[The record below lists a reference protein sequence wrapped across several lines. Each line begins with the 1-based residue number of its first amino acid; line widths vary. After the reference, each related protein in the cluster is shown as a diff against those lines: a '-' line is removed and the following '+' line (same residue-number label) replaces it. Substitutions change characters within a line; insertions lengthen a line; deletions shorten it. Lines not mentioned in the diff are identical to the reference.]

1 MKRRL
6 LLSLLFTTTSSLVN
20 ADSSKSPLPP
30 NISPSRAF
38 YRPHDYDIVKEEV
51 LYEGW
56 RKVIR
61 RTVQSPKLTKHIDFD
76 VIDQTHSTGAVII
89 FAWNSTSKTAT
100 IIREYMPGCHRVLGG
115 LAAGLVEGKHG
126 GSEEDAA
133 RHELEE
139 ECHLAGGTWYRLI
152 DDGVS
157 VPMDKYVQ
165 TEIVPYLVVDPHHV
179 PNPKPLDDEEDIEIV
194 SGVSAEEILQIV
206 KKGDMNLVAGW
217 GALLAL
223 NKLRELREIQ

>member
-1 MKRRL
+1 MKHS
-6 LLSLLFTTTSSLVN
+6 LLSLLVITATFLFLTEVAASNAESPSS
-20 ADSSKSPLPP
+20 
-30 NISPSRAF
+30 SRAF
-38 YRPHDYDIVKEEV
+38 YRPHDYNIVREEV

-61 RTVQSPKLTKHIDFD
+61 RTVQSPKLTKHIEFD
-76 VIDQTHSTGAVII
+76 VIDQTHSTGGAVII

-115 LAAGLVEGKHG
+115 LAAGLVEDKHG
-126 GSEEDAA
+126 GSEEAAA

-139 ECHLAGGTWYRLI
+139 ECHLAGGAWYRLI

-194 SGVSAEEILQIV
+194 TDVSAEEIMQMV
-206 KKGDMNLVAGW
+206 KKGDMNLVGGW

-223 NKLRELREIQ
+223 VKLRELGEIE

>member
-1 MKRRL
+1 MNWFT
-6 LLSLLFTTTSSLVN
+6 LSLFLTTALVLLDAASANESSP
-20 ADSSKSPLPP
+20 SS
-30 NISPSRAF
+30 SRAF
-38 YRPHDYDIVKEEV
+38 YRPHDYDIVREEV

-61 RTVQSPKLTKHIDFD
+61 RTVQSPKMTRHIEFD
-76 VIDQTHSTGAVII
+76 VIDQTHSTGGAVII
-89 FAWNSTSKTAT
+89 FAWNSTSKSAT

-115 LAAGLVEGKHG
+115 LAAGLVEEKHG
-126 GSEEDAA
+126 GSEEAAA

-152 DDGVS
+152 DENVS

-179 PNPKPLDDEEDIEIV
+179 PNPKPIDDEEDIEIV
-194 SGVSAEEILQIV
+194 SGVSAEEIMQMV
-206 KKGDMNLVAGW
+206 KKGDMNLVGGW

-223 NKLRELREIQ
+223 VKLRELGEIE